1 MPKNRTFRESEIE
14 SIVGIIRAWPKERIT
29 WSDVCARAE
38 PLLGFMPSRQGL
50 YQREE
55 IRNAFQA
62 KQKGLRISP
71 KATVPMP
78 SSLAVASMRI
88 SNLNAQ
94 IREQNLIINRMRDQ
108 FIRWQY
114 NAYLKGVSE
123 ADLEKPLPGADRE
136 VQQPVPKDKGRR
148 K

>member
-1 MPKNRTFRESEIE
+1 MPKNRTFRETEIE
-14 SIVGIIRAWPKERIT
+14 SIIGIIRAWPKERIT
-29 WSDVCARAE
+29 WSDLCARTE

-71 KATVPMP
+71 KTAAPMP

-94 IREQNLIINRMRDQ
+94 IREKDLIINRMRDQ

-114 NAYLKGVSE
+114 NAYLGGISE
-123 ADLEKPLPGADRE
+123 ADLEKPLPGVDRE
-136 VQQPVPKDKGRR
+136 VQQPANKEEKRR